1 MDASRVGAFFSSLWT
16 RERCNVH
23 TLNKGSQTALIT
35 RLSVSLCITKTL
47 HPSKEV
53 YNLYT
58 NICSLPVIPL
68 IKECMCFYFHL
79 TLFMRNKLIFNGFKS
94 VR

>member
-1 MDASRVGAFFSSLWT
+1 METIAQGKRSGTLGVPRVGAVAP
-16 RERCNVH
+16 C
-23 TLNKGSQTALIT
+23 KGKSIT
-35 RLSVSLCITKTL
+35 MCFGVLPDNNICITKTL
-47 HPSKEV
+47 HPTV

-58 NICSLPVIPL
+58 NICFLPVFPL
-68 IKECMCFYFHL
+68 IKECMCFYCHL